1 MADQDLL
8 SAIDPYIQSESTGT
22 AMIVF
27 ADNSLGRIYISAGT
41 PVSARYRSLEG
52 MDALERCKNLEVR
65 TVKFHVDTD
74 IVKSR
79 EVLRSNFEV
88 LESLNSPES
97 IEPEEVPQ
105 EAGVEELPTVTGTL
119 LSPSN
124 RQRLGRLLTDYIGP
138 VAPLV
143 MADLPESVDVE
154 TALGIV
160 SREID
165 DTRSAAD
172 FVAAARQMME

>member
-8 SAIDPYIQSESTGT
+8 NAIDPHIQSESTGT

-27 ADNSLGRIYISAGT
+27 ADNSLGRIYIRNGT

-52 MDALERCKNLEVR
+52 MSALEQCKNLEVR
-65 TVKFHVDTD
+65 TVKFHADTD
-74 IVKSR
+74 IVRSR

-88 LESLNSPES
+88 LDSLNAHKPLES
-97 IEPEEVPQ
+97 GDAHREGFVQEPQP
-105 EAGVEELPTVTGTL
+105 VTGPL
-119 LSPSN
+119 LSPAN

-143 MADLPESVDVE
+143 MADVPESVDIE
-154 TALGIV
+154 TALSIV

-165 DTRSAAD
+165 DTQSAAD
-172 FVAAARQMME
+172 FITAARRMME